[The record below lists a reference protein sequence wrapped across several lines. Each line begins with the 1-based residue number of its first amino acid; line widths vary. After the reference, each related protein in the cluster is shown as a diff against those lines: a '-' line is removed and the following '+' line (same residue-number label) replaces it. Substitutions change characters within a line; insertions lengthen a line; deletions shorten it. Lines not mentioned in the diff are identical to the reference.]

1 LNDTD
6 DIRIADAYENNLK
19 HVSLT
24 IPKRRLVVF
33 TGVSGSGKSS
43 LAFDTIAVESS
54 RQWQANYPLF
64 LRNKMPHYERPKV
77 ESIENLT
84 PSIVV
89 DQHSAGTSARSTV
102 GTAIDAAP
110 LVRLLFSRCGKPS
123 AGGSMAYSFNHPMG
137 MCPDC
142 SGLGE
147 RWRLVEDRLFD
158 LGKTL
163 REGAIRFSQF
173 SAGWQTYL
181 YQANP
186 LIDADKPLR
195 DFSEAEWRY
204 LKYGGEGKPVKVEI
218 RSNNTG
224 RVDKVDYEGVLP
236 RFERLYLKRDITKLK
251 KSLQDEIMSL
261 VEKAPCPTCGGA
273 GLNSKALASRI
284 NGRNIVDYGE
294 MTARELAAELRGVT
308 DAMGVSLARQ
318 ISAYLERMDEVG
330 IGYLSLSRKTD
341 TLSGGELQRIKMV
354 RSLASSLTNITYIF
368 DEPTAGLHPAD
379 AEKIGRLLTGLR
391 DRHNS
396 VFVVEH
402 NRQMIELADHIAE
415 MGPNAGTAGGE
426 IVFQGSLAELKA
438 AGTPTGRALAET
450 ISVNP
455 SPRKWSDAFE
465 VRNAT
470 AHNLKNV
477 SVRIPKGVLTAVTGV
492 AGSGKSSLVCHEFV
506 RQHPGAIVI
515 SQKAIGT
522 SIRSNP
528 ATYTGVMDEIRKAF
542 AAANGVAPSL
552 FSFNSKGACEACGGT
567 GRIVYDMAFAEPVE
581 VICEQCGGHRYSK
594 VALGYAYRG
603 RNIEDALNLTVNEA
617 LDFFEGDR
625 ILRPLKSLVDV
636 GLGYLSLGQP
646 TSTMSGGEIQ
656 RLKLA
661 SELGRTGQV
670 YVMDEPSTGLHNKD
684 LAALLALFRRLVD
697 NGNTVVIVEHR
708 LELIAQA
715 DWIIDMGPGGGSDGG
730 EVVFTG
736 TPCDLLSCPTSKT
749 AHWLAHFS
757 MIAQASSNSR

>member
-1 LNDTD
+1 M
-6 DIRIADAYENNLK
+6 RIADACENNLK

-24 IPKRRLVVF
+24 IPKGKLVVF
-33 TGVSGSGKSS
+33 AGVSGSGKSS

-54 RQWQANYPLF
+54 RQWQSNYPLF

-110 LVRLLFSRCGKPS
+110 LLRLLFSRCGKPS

-147 RWRLVEDRLFD
+147 RWRLVEERLFD
-158 LGKTL
+158 LDKTL

-195 DFSEAEWRY
+195 DFSDAEWQY
-204 LKYGGEGKPVKVEI
+204 LKYGDEDKPVKVEI

-273 GLNSKALASRI
+273 GLNPKALASRI
-284 NGRNIVDYGE
+284 NGKNIVDYGE
-294 MTARELAAELRGVT
+294 MTARELAAELRGVS
-308 DAMGVSLARQ
+308 DPMGVSLARQ

-402 NRQMIELADHIAE
+402 SRQMIELADHIVE
-415 MGPNAGTAGGE
+415 MGPDAGTTGGE

-438 AGTPTGRALAET
+438 AGTPTGRALAEK

-477 SVRIPKGVLTAVTGV
+477 SVKIPRGVLTAVTGV

-506 RQHPGAIVI
+506 RQNPGAIVI

-581 VICEQCGGHRYSK
+581 VVCEQCGGHRYSK
-594 VALGYAYRG
+594 TALGYTYKG
-603 RNIEDALNLTVNEA
+603 KNIEEALKLTVDEA
-617 LDFFEGDR
+617 IGFFGGGK
-625 ILRPLKSLVDV
+625 IASALKDLTNV
-636 GLGYLSLGQP
+636 GLGYLTLGQS

-661 SELGRTGQV
+661 SELGRRGKV
-670 YVMDEPSTGLHNKD
+670 YIMDEPSTGLHNRD
-684 LAALLALFRRLVD
+684 LAALLALFDRLVK

-736 TPCDLLSCPTSKT
+736 TPRDLLSCPDSKT
-749 AHWLAHFS
+749 AHWLQKS
-757 MIAQASSNSR
+757 IL